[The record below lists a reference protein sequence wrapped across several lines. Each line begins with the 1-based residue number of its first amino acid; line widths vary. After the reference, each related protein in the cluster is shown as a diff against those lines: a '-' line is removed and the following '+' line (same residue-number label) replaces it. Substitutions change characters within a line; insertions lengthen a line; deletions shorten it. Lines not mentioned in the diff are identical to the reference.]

1 MSTRALG
8 YAYASVSGILL
19 ALSFPK
25 FGHPACAWIALTPL
39 LVALASDEPR
49 IPRLRSRPLAN
60 AFSLGLLT
68 GAIYLTGTLYWITR
82 VMAVYGGLPAPVAV
96 LINAGLV
103 AYQAFFL
110 AVFAVVVR
118 RLVLARG
125 PGALM
130 AAPFV
135 WVATELGRT
144 YVLTGFPWVLL
155 GYSQASVLPV
165 AQLASLFGVYG
176 VSMLV
181 AAVSAALAVVA
192 TGPAEAGPY
201 VPNGGR
207 RLVGAGAYL
216 GRRFVGAGPYVG
228 RRFSGAARFVPL
240 VVVFALVMAVAI
252 WGSRR
257 AAASEWTREGTPIR
271 VGMIQGNVDQAE
283 KWDAG
288 RAASIFQ
295 EYLRLTRQAIGEG
308 AEFVLWPESSI
319 PFYFEEDAAGAAQV
333 RTLARQSHVTMLF
346 GSDQIEW
353 RVEGGRRTPARF
365 YNSAFLVRP
374 DGTDG
379 GVYRKMHL
387 VPFGEYVPLQR
398 LLFFAAPL
406 TQQVG
411 AFSPGETAALLP
423 VDGHPVSVAI
433 CYEVVYP
440 ALLREFVA
448 GGSELLTTITNDAWF
463 GPTSAPYQHFEQA
476 SMRAIEEG
484 RYLVRSAN
492 TGISGIVDPY
502 GRVLGQTAIYQPA
515 VLVGEARFLRTSTF
529 YARHGDIL
537 AYAAVLLTAALLAV
551 ARRRVQ

>member
-1 MSTRALG
+1 LSTRAFG
-8 YAYASVSGILL
+8 YVYSSASGILL

-25 FGHPACAWIALTPL
+25 YGHPACAWIALTPL
-39 LVALASDEPR
+39 LVALAADEPR
-49 IPRLRSRPLAN
+49 IPQARSRPLAS
-60 AFSLGLLT
+60 AFALGLLT
-68 GAIYLTGTLYWITR
+68 GTIYFTGTLYWITR
-82 VMAVYGGLPAPVAV
+82 VMAVYGGLPMPVAV
-96 LINAGLV
+96 LINAALV
-103 AYQAFFL
+103 AYQAFFP
-110 AVFAVVVR
+110 AVFALVLR

-130 AAPFV
+130 AAPLV

-155 GYSQASVLPV
+155 GYSQASVLPI

-181 AAVSAALAVVA
+181 AAVSAALAVFAVSR
-192 TGPAEAGPY
+192 PY
-201 VPNGGR
+201 VGHRFSGADPN
-207 RLVGAGAYL
+207 
-216 GRRFVGAGPYVG
+216 VG
-228 RRFSGAARFVPL
+228 RRFSGAGRFAPL
-240 VVVFALVMAVAI
+240 IVVFTLVIAVAI

-257 AAASEWTREGTPIR
+257 AAASEWTHEGTPIR

-283 KWDAG
+283 KWDAR
-288 RAASIFQ
+288 RASSIFQ

-319 PFYFEEDAAGAAQV
+319 PFYFEEDAVGAAQV
-333 RTLARQSHVTMLF
+333 RTLARQSHVSMLF
-346 GSDQIEW
+346 GSDQVEW
-353 RVEGGRRTPARF
+353 HVEGGRRTPTRF
-365 YNSAFLVRP
+365 FNSAFLVRP

-398 LLFFAAPL
+398 FLFFAAPL

-411 AFSPGETAALLP
+411 TFSPGLTAALLP

-502 GRVLGQTAIYQPA
+502 GRVLGRTAIYQPA

-529 YARHGDIL
+529 YARHGDVL
-537 AYAAVLLTAALLAV
+537 AYAAVLMTAALLAA